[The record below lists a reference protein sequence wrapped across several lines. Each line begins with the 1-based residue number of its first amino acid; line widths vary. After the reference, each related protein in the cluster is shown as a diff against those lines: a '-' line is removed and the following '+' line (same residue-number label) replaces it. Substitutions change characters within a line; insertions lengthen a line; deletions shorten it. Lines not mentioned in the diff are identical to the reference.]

1 MIVAV
6 DTSGKIDQLP
16 MWIGVVKPI
25 RRGILDNLR
34 KSVGERVPV
43 LLTRRRLDGK
53 YLNQEEIKTLKKNVN
68 FSTKVLRAPT
78 YASCLRDFRLL
89 HDPKVRILASAI
101 FLALRDLRVQ
111 EEDVILIDKDYD
123 YDKMRFLCS
132 SVAFLLRKFEGK
144 DLNVEVGTSYNESI
158 GLADISEAREAGQ
171 ITRRRTKCRR
181 SEKCHADFLGK
192 CLADE
197 VVIPTGGPILDR

>member
-1 MIVAV
+1 MIVGI

-16 MWIGVVKPI
+16 MWIGVVRPMQ
-25 RRGILDNLR
+25 RGILDNLR
-34 KSVGERVPV
+34 KSVGGRAPV
-43 LLTRRRLDGK
+43 LLARRRLDGK
-53 YLNQEEIKTLKKNVN
+53 YLNQEEIETLKKNVN
-68 FSTKVLRAPT
+68 LSSKVLRAPA
-78 YASCLRDFRLL
+78 YASCIWDFRSL

-101 FLALRDLRVQ
+101 LLTLRNLRVQ

-158 GLADISEAREAGQ
+158 GLADIVAKLARLG
-171 ITRRRTKCRR
+171 RL
-181 SEKCHADFLGK
+181 HADELGT
-192 CLADE
+192 DE
-197 VVIPTGGPILDR
+197 LKDIMRTF

>member
-68 FSTKVLRAPT
+68 FSTKVLRAP
-78 YASCLRDFRLL
+78 LMR
-89 HDPKVRILASAI
+89 LASETSDYFTI
-101 FLALRDLRVQ
+101 PRCGSWHQRFSLR
-111 EEDVILIDKDYD
+111 
-123 YDKMRFLCS
+123 
-132 SVAFLLRKFEGK
+132 
-144 DLNVEVGTSYNESI
+144 
-158 GLADISEAREAGQ
+158 
-171 ITRRRTKCRR
+171 
-181 SEKCHADFLGK
+181 
-192 CLADE
+192 
-197 VVIPTGGPILDR
+197 